1 MCRRYCMLQSRK
13 GDYLILDNLILKYGT
28 KTMKIQA
35 LKNMI
40 DFEIKSHEVKVKR
53 IIRMQRLLA
62 KWENREVSNV

>member
-1 MCRRYCMLQSRK
+1 MLQSRK

>member
-1 MCRRYCMLQSRK
+1 MLQSRK

-40 DFEIKSHEVKVKR
+40 DVEIKSHEVKVKR